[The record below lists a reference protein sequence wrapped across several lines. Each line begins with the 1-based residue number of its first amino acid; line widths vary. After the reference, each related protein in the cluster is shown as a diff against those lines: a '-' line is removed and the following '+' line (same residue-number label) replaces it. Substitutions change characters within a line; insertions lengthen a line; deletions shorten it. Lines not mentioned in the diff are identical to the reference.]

1 MYATAWS
8 IISPTIGW
16 QRTEK
21 NHSLSGQREKV
32 MGFPEKKEIERAK
45 KKMKSVEP
53 VQLLPSD
60 ASKVIR
66 LNVVSMTSSGFG
78 ATT

>member
-1 MYATAWS
+1 
-8 IISPTIGW
+8 
-16 QRTEK
+16 
-21 NHSLSGQREKV
+21 
-32 MGFPEKKEIERAK
+32 MGFPDKKEIERAK

>member
-8 IISPTIGW
+8 IISPTIAW

-21 NHSLSGQREKV
+21 NHSLSGQKAKV
-32 MGFPEKKEIERAK
+32 MGFPDKKEIERAK